1 MERGKKRGSGADD
14 GGSHERVIA
23 AEATGNAGG
32 AEAEEAEA
40 RGAGGAKAPLLLLL
54 ATLAR
59 RRVSCRMRLSKLRII
74 LIVLRSVLKCW
85 FETWF
90 QRCFVAFTKT
100 NIVLRS
106 VLADRN
112 CLRFQKRKP
121 FLFIKNT
128 PKTIQKIYEKRCP
141 KSSRPV
147 LICTFVSF
155 FFLKFLP
162 VPDFF

>member
-1 MERGKKRGSGADD
+1 MERGKERRSGADD

-74 LIVLRSVLKCW
+74 LIVLRSVL
-85 FETWF
+85 
-90 QRCFVAFTKT
+90 
-100 NIVLRS
+100 
-106 VLADRN
+106 ADRN

-128 PKTIQKIYEKRCP
+128 PKTIQKIYEKRCL

-155 FFLKFLP
+155 FF
-162 VPDFF
+162 

>member
-40 RGAGGAKAPLLLLL
+40 RGAGGAKAPLLLL

-74 LIVLRSVLKCW
+74 L
-85 FETWF
+85 
-90 QRCFVAFTKT
+90 
-100 NIVLRS
+100 IVLRS

-128 PKTIQKIYEKRCP
+128 PKTIQKIYDKRCP